1 MVLVIVRTKAMS
13 CISRLEDN
21 AHERVNAF
29 QMSCRTASSLEAFGS
44 LNEYRILSPFRNAY
58 LIASPSMREVML
70 EYHVLHDLTVSDLRH
85 RAILASVDV
94 EPTQTPSV
102 RRFIHTPKTGR

>member
-1 MVLVIVRTKAMS
+1 M
-13 CISRLEDN
+13 
-21 AHERVNAF
+21 RVNAWITVTLLLLP
-29 QMSCRTASSLEAFGS
+29 QISCRTAKSLEAYDS
-44 LNEYRILSPFRNAY
+44 LNEYQNLTSFRNAY
-58 LIASPSMREVML
+58 LIVSPSMREVML